1 MTVMTQLP
9 FDGIVPPVS
18 LMPREPTAGAAVP
31 KLFCSVP
38 VQLLVV
44 FRSATVMAPG
54 AVGKASTNVA
64 PVKATELPLN
74 SVITKVVVPVVG
86 KIGLV

>member
-9 FDGIVPPVS
+9 FDGIVPPVN
-18 LMPREPTAGAAVP
+18 LIPAEPRAKAEAR
-31 KLFCSVP
+31 LFCSVP
-38 VQLLVV
+38 EQLLVV
-44 FRSATVMAPG
+44 AKSATVIAPG
-54 AVGKASTNVA
+54 AVGKVSTNVA

>member
-1 MTVMTQLP
+1 MTQLP
-9 FDGIVPPVS
+9 LDGIVPPVN
-18 LMPREPTAGAAVP
+18 LIPAEPAARAVAR
-31 KLFCSVP
+31 LFCSVP

-54 AVGKASTNVA
+54 AIGKVSTNVA
-64 PVKATELPLN
+64 LVKATELLLN
-74 SVITKVVVPVVG
+74 SVITSVVVPVPG